1 MGWGRERE
9 ILEKKKLR
17 CASKIYPIL
26 SKMEEKGLI
35 TGEWKINENN
45 KQVKYYSITEDGELV
60 LNNIKSH
67 MTSILSNSS
76 WIEFIEDMTGREINN
91 EKRN

>member
-1 MGWGRERE
+1 MN
-9 ILEKKKLR
+9 INS
-17 CASKIYPIL
+17 SKIYPIL

>member
-1 MGWGRERE
+1 MS
-9 ILEKKKLR
+9 INS
-17 CASKIYPIL
+17 SKIYPIL